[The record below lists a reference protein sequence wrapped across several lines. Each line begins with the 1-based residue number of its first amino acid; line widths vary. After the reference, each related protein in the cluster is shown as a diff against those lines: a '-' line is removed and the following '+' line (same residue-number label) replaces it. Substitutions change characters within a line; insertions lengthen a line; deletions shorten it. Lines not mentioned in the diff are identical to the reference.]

1 MENMNVKREHSIVVG
16 RYRVIGEYDA
26 VQLDDGSFAISNEDF
41 GRLGLQAA
49 IAVFQQSET
58 IQGGELRFARKAMG
72 LKQPELAALLDV
84 ATETVSRWETNKD
97 PIRRQTQLAVL
108 LLLEHTARF
117 GHPVPLAPS
126 NDSTL
131 PPVRI
136 VAA

>member
-1 MENMNVKREHSIVVG
+1 MKREHSVIVG

-26 VQLDDGSFAISNEDF
+26 VQLDDGSFAMSGEDF

-49 IAVFQQSET
+49 VAVFQQTES

-84 ATETVSRWETNKD
+84 ATETVSRWETDKD
-97 PIRRQTQLAVL
+97 PIRRQTQLAIL
-108 LLLEHTARF
+108 LFLEHTERF

-126 NDSTL
+126 NDSTVS
-131 PPVRI
+131 PVRI